1 MPALNELR
9 FRSSPHVELK
19 RLGYL
24 WVTLDLAGFR
34 SGSLNDALP
43 AKKHEGPEG

>member
-1 MPALNELR
+1 VSA
-9 FRSSPHVELK
+9 ELK